1 MEQNNDIEVL
11 SKFITDEIF
20 KMFKV
25 SPQSWVRQTFGPLFK
40 TPARRFAQVADTFDR
55 YVAEYGFREAAMR
68 ILPVFAQGFE
78 AHNVDNIPREGPLLI
93 TSNHPGVCD
102 SLVIAASI
110 PRPDLKIVA
119 ADNPFIAGVRHA
131 AENLIYTTLDVH
143 ERMMVVRKV
152 IRHLQDGGAV
162 LIFPSGSIDPDPALS
177 PEASDDLGNWS
188 PSLELMLRHVP
199 QTRVLLTIVSD
210 VLSAQW
216 RWNPFVRLLGDDHK
230 QRSVAEVL
238 QVIQQMIF
246 PNSVH
251 VTPRLSFANPL
262 TTEDLAA
269 MGQGMLDGL
278 IERARCLL
286 EDHMAEGE
294 KLLSAHN

>member
-1 MEQNNDIEVL
+1 MEPYSDIESL
-11 SKFITDEIF
+11 SKSITDEIF
-20 KMFKV
+20 KMFKL
-25 SPQSWVRQTFGPLFK
+25 SPQSWVRQTFGPFLK
-40 TPARRFAQVADTFDR
+40 VPAHRFAHVADTFDR

-78 AHNVDNIPREGPLLI
+78 AHNVENVPREGPLLI

-119 ADNPFIAGVRHA
+119 AENPFISSVRHA
-131 AENLIYTTLDVH
+131 AENMIYTTLDIH

-177 PEASDDLGNWS
+177 PQASDDLGNWS
-188 PSLELMLRHVP
+188 PSLELMLRRVP
-199 QTRVLLTIVSD
+199 QTRVLLTIVSG
-210 VLSAQW
+210 VLSARW
-216 RWNPFVRLLGDDHK
+216 RWNLFVRLLGDDHK

-238 QVIQQMIF
+238 QVIQQMLF
-246 PNSVH
+246 PNSIH

-262 TTEDLAA
+262 TTKELAA
-269 MGQGMLDGL
+269 MGHGLLDGM
-278 IERARCLL
+278 IECARCLL

-294 KLLSAHN
+294 KLLVANT